1 MPWTA
6 EEAAAFAKKGG
17 DARAAQAKL
26 RRDQSPEE
34 RAKAAISGSVENVAK
49 ELMQAALGVGDFIDL
64 SAKDRLPAILRLL
77 EYGLGKPSA
86 MAPRDDTDPD
96 KPEAGIHFE

>member
-1 MPWTA
+1 MPWTP
-6 EEAAAFAKKGG
+6 EEAAAYAKKGG
-17 DARAAQAKL
+17 EARAAQAKL
-26 RRDQSPEE
+26 RREHTPEE
-34 RAKAAISGSVENVAK
+34 RAKAAISGKMEEVTK
-49 ELMQAALGVGDFIDL
+49 ELLQAALGSGDFENL
-64 SAKDRLPAILRLL
+64 SAKDRLPAILRVL